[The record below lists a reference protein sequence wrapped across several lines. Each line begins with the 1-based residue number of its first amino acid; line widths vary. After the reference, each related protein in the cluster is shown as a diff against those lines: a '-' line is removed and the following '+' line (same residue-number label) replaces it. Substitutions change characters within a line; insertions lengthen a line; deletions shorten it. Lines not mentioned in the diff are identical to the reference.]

1 MYNATNNTLL
11 QNLISDTGSSIENV
25 QLATGLLGQTEK
37 SKSQVHCSLQT
48 HSTSETYV
56 TPLCE
61 ALNSTK
67 KHQIFLALISNTRLL

>member
-1 MYNATNNTLL
+1 MCTATNNLL
-11 QNLISDTGSSIENV
+11 QNLIIDTGKSIENV
-25 QLATGLLGQTEK
+25 QLATGLLGQPER
-37 SKSQVHCSLQT
+37 SKSQVHCSLETQ
-48 HSTSETYV
+48 STSETYE